1 MADPRL
7 LVSNQ
12 GPVRLL
18 LLNRPESRNSLD
30 AELVSELGAALEAAR
45 RDASVRVI
53 VLSGEGG
60 AFSSGVDLR
69 SATADI
75 GNPERLAARLDG
87 FHALIHAITGADQ
100 PVIAA
105 VDGPAVGFGCD
116 LALAC
121 DLRVAS
127 TAAYFEEKFVAI
139 GLMPDGGG
147 TFHLPRLIGLG
158 RALEHL
164 LLGTR
169 IDAQRAE
176 ALGLVSRVVEPDAL
190 REEALRLA
198 RRLAEGPPRALAAI
212 KHATRASL
220 DASLAQALDRERQ
233 GQLALLATED
243 VREGVTAFLQRR
255 PPVFQGR

>member
-121 DLRVAS
+121 DLRVAG
-127 TAAYFEEKFVAI
+127 TPAYFEEKLVAF
-139 GLMPDGGG
+139 GLMPDAGGPSN
-147 TFHLPRLIGLG
+147 FPL
-158 RALEHL
+158 
-164 LLGTR
+164 
-169 IDAQRAE
+169 
-176 ALGLVSRVVEPDAL
+176 
-190 REEALRLA
+190 
-198 RRLAEGPPRALAAI
+198 
-212 KHATRASL
+212 
-220 DASLAQALDRERQ
+220 
-233 GQLALLATED
+233 
-243 VREGVTAFLQRR
+243 
-255 PPVFQGR
+255 